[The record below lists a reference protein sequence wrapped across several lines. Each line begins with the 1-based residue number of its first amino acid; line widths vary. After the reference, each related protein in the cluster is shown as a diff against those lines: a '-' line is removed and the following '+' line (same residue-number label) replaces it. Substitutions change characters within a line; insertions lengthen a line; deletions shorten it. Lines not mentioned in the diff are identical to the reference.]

1 MAPGGTIIEYMF
13 SQPLNAASPISWM
26 MAIAAAIAYAL
37 PALATQR
44 LQETG
49 ARRCLGVA
57 WTLHALTLGWGLL
70 GETARFGFA
79 PALSITAWLVLTV
92 YVVEQQLYP
101 QLRSRWPLSIMGS
114 LAVLLAV
121 IFPGTPLHVNASAW
135 LPLHLALGIASYGLF
150 AAAVLHAALM
160 SHAERQM
167 RLGAD
172 HDSGLPLLT
181 LERLT
186 FRFVG
191 AGFLLLTATLAA
203 GWLFGEQLYGRAWVW
218 NHKSVFSLLSW
229 ITFAVLL
236 FGRKR
241 FGWRGHSAIR
251 VLYIGAALLLLAYVG
266 SRFVVEVLLGRAT

>member
-1 MAPGGTIIEYMF
+1 MILP
-13 SQPLNAASPISWM
+13 SASPVGWLLG
-26 MAIAAAIAYAL
+26 IAAAVAYVV
-37 PALATQR
+37 PALKTPR
-44 LQETG
+44 LRHAGTR
-49 ARRCLGVA
+49 AALWSA
-57 WTLHALTLGWGLL
+57 WALHAAALVAGLMAS
-70 GETARFGFA
+70 TPHFGFA
-79 PALSITAWLVLTV
+79 PALSITAWLALTV
-92 YVVEQQLYP
+92 YAVEQQQFP
-101 QLRSRWPLSIMGS
+101 QMQASWVLSLMGAA
-114 LAVLLAV
+114 AVLLALV
-121 IFPGTPLHVNASAW
+121 FPGQPLQAAASPW
-135 LPLHLALGIASYGLF
+135 LSLHLALGIASYGLL
-150 AAAVLHAALM
+150 AAAVVHAALM

-241 FGWRGHSAIR
+241 FGWRGHSAVR

-266 SRFVVEVLLGRAT
+266 SRFVVEVLLGRAA